1 MHIGYYMDVLQRRQQ
16 QGPDGVNILHH
27 QSPDGAPVRRVI
39 NSTLFVDDA
48 LDIATSYTGIQH
60 RATTSNIFTGI
71 HGSGGVFGAAKS
83 FMIYYSPSGLHY
95 PTVDLNDGL
104 GLPQPVTMAPPMEG
118 FKHLGIQQGFGGTW
132 DITISATWT
141 KLKQDVHR
149 AAACQLTIRQFQYL
163 VNSVWLPRILYRT
176 TLSPAIHVASAFDTL
191 IRRAARRNFR
201 LPYCT
206 PRAFY
211 YDTVHGLGLRAC
223 ENHSEVARIHAVLR
237 ICNTPGSPVYDVMME
252 ALEDWAKRHGLT
264 THPLAQPAQ
273 MKPADTSFLGTT
285 LGLLAKH
292 AATCGVVARWTS
304 PTWQASKRYNDRPI
318 LPLLEGQQVGALMV
332 INRRFP
338 WQLRHV
344 GDVCNIDGTYV
355 LDDDTLAVR
364 TGARSPRPAT
374 TMGNYV
380 DTPLYGLVLR
390 AVLLTRPNSP
400 DELSYVI
407 GQRTALAT
415 RTDASGIQLTITN
428 WHEHRR
434 GSGIW
439 SAPRPHHWRG
449 RTRWEH
455 ASNCTPIQIVY
466 SPRRM
471 RTTTVLVW
479 TDSHCGGRTGL
490 NSRNI
495 VLDTYR
501 RDRARIEQAHGAADA
516 GLCTYCSRP
525 PGLNECGRCHRVHHA
540 HCAPAECETAPPSPW
555 QTLHHQSFPTQQG
568 HSSRP
573 ITLPA
578 GDGSVLR
585 GGTPTAQGSWAVQH
599 GATIVYGRTYCN
611 PEDLSSTRCE
621 SHAIIAGTVLGHDLG
636 PQICDNTSAGAIHRA
651 ARRRML
657 KPWPIRYSHPFRAEL
672 RGLMSVMR
680 PSGSFHTVWVRS
692 HQEHEHTTDRQLQ
705 AQREALATVDTLATE
720 AHHSD
725 MPSPQT
731 LPIILDTWQ
740 LIDHNGRPVMGNT
753 LRWLGNWLATNK
765 WADQQAAYSTDRRTI
780 LPTGLETPRTCG
792 WKKGLTRFY
801 WRTIAMTLH
810 TNAAKHRLDGRWGP
824 HCRLCY
830 ENPRDTVGHR
840 FGISAPTCS
849 ESCHLDSRL
858 GHRLHK
864 TCTMSWL
871 PDQHIYPPRM
881 AQEMAITFDLPLAEA
896 WHENERQRPTQ
907 STTYQPMIMLTG
919 SWHMHGLH
927 LSRLTQLPLA
937 STSAGQLIAQIR
949 WENMQLRAGQYGY
962 ITPRWLGRTALS
974 AQPLLAQR
982 EIWLAQQMGTEQPA
996 TYNGPWDSCS
1006 TRKEDAPALG
1016 HRFWWIDA
1024 ILQGRTD
1031 QWWRTLA
1038 TEITTTAAM
1047 AGPYEYWCICY
1058 KNSTGHRTLD
1068 ALGATWNLHIPAGQ
1082 LRMRH
1087 HSTIT
1092 YSSPPRW
1099 AGLTNMNKVDILLG
1113 FIVSP
1118 DSDTSTL
1125 PTHWAHA
1132 LQHWGQMTWLMNP
1145 PRNTLPSPPPA
1156 YTQAIRWDADNDGD
1170 PEDPT
1175 CHEVH
1180 SWLRASFPHIY
1191 RAPAAWQR
1199 LPTMTNN
1206 TLQWAIALSLTPR
1219 LGKDFHRRWFTTHWT
1234 TLHAYWT
1241 HTCHEQYV
1249 ATAQDGDTALAQAVN
1264 TGIKQRR
1271 RAHDD
1276 TPAAMDTNLRQAKA
1290 RRTRDIDT
1298 WLGQRAKGLLGSP
1311 AASHD
1316 QQIVTRT
1323 RRRRPL
1329 RRPPETSAAR
1339 HQQL

>member
-1 MHIGYYMDVLQRRQQ
+1 M
-16 QGPDGVNILHH
+16 
-27 QSPDGAPVRRVI
+27 
-39 NSTLFVDDA
+39 
-48 LDIATSYTGIQH
+48 
-60 RATTSNIFTGI
+60 
-71 HGSGGVFGAAKS
+71 
-83 FMIYYSPSGLHY
+83 GLVSEHVK
-95 PTVDLNDGL
+95 PTVRWREYT
-104 GLPQPVTMAPPMEG
+104 QYSA
-118 FKHLGIQQGFGGTW
+118 
-132 DITISATWT
+132 SAT
-141 KLKQDVHR
+141 R
-149 AAACQLTIRQFQYL
+149 L
-163 VNSVWLPRILYRT
+163 V
-176 TLSPAIHVASAFDTL
+176 A
-191 IRRAARRNFR
+191 
-201 LPYCT
+201 
-206 PRAFY
+206 
-211 YDTVHGLGLRAC
+211 
-223 ENHSEVARIHAVLR
+223 
-237 ICNTPGSPVYDVMME
+237 VYDVMME

-304 PTWQASKRYNDRPI
+304 PTWQAPKRYNDRPI
-318 LPLLEGQQVGALMV
+318 LPLLDGQQVGALMV

-364 TGARSPRPAT
+364 TGWPGTALLTLRRVLQAIPTIPGSRRLRLPVGRSPRPAT

-434 GSGIW
+434 G
-439 SAPRPHHWRG
+439 
-449 RTRWEH
+449 
-455 ASNCTPIQIVY
+455 
-466 SPRRM
+466 
-471 RTTTVLVW
+471 
-479 TDSHCGGRTGL
+479 
-490 NSRNI
+490 
-495 VLDTYR
+495 
-501 RDRARIEQAHGAADA
+501 
-516 GLCTYCSRP
+516 
-525 PGLNECGRCHRVHHA
+525 CHRVHHA

-568 HSSRP
+568 HSTRP

-585 GGTPTAQGSWAVQH
+585 GGTPMAQGSWAVQH

-636 PQICDNTSAGAIHRA
+636 TQICDNTSAGAIHRA

-680 PSGSFHTVWVRS
+680 PCGSFHTVWVRS

-720 AHHSD
+720 AHHSA

-753 LRWLGNWLATNK
+753 LSWLGNRLATNK
-765 WADQQAAYSTDRRTI
+765 WADQKAAYSTDRRTI

-792 WKKGLTRFY
+792 WKRGLTRFY

-810 TNAAKHRLDGRWGP
+810 INAAKHRLDGRWGP

-849 ESCHLDSRL
+849 ESGHLDSRL

-896 WHENERQRPTQ
+896 WHENERQRPTH

-937 STSAGQLIAQIR
+937 STSAGQLISKIR

-1006 TRKEDAPALG
+1006 TRKDDAPALD

-1038 TEITTTAAM
+1038 NEITTTAAM
-1047 AGPYEYWCICY
+1047 AGPYEFWCICY

-1099 AGLTNMNKVDILLG
+1099 AGLTNMNKVDIHLG
-1113 FIVSP
+1113 YIVSP

-1125 PTHWAHA
+1125 PTHWAHE

-1175 CHEVH
+1175 CHKVH

-1241 HTCHEQYV
+1241 HTYYEQYV
-1249 ATAQDGDTALAQAVN
+1249 TTAQDGDTALAQAVN
-1264 TGIKQRR
+1264 TGVKQRR

-1298 WLGQRAKGLLGSP
+1298 CWVKLMTVVALVALSGVDAKDMAKKSKHCKRDHQVCDDGTKVYRNKELHCKFDPCPGDLDDDDDLDDNENDYEDEDDVDDESVAIVVFATPIPPPPSTVVPSAPEHVWAAMNDAFAHYRDNYDVCTLFKAEPVFVETWNGTYHVVAHADCRLRDLVALAGKFSLLLEPPNSVTDKAPALRLTECGWEDRWGVLINWLTVDAKSGVGVCESP
-1311 AASHD
+1311 HEKARFDA
-1316 QQIVTRT
+1316 Q
-1323 RRRRPL
+1323 PL
-1329 RRPPETSAAR
+1329 HYVRPPTNETSLSSMAQGVMHDIVQDKTKVAGVALAAGAISALVLVGVATLLCR
-1339 HQQL
+1339 KRRQRSTDIDDEEAQLEKVPLSSESPTPQEDVEEAKVK